1 LSPPPN
7 SYASQTE
14 NDVAIYFITLHPG
27 GQLVLPGAEGGKDSN
42 RVAYFVEGAQL
53 GINGEENKIIANS
66 LA

>member
-1 LSPPPN
+1 
-7 SYASQTE
+7 
-14 NDVAIYFITLHPG
+14 VAIYFITLHPG